1 MIGVVVV
8 LGLVAVGAYFLY
20 KPSQMST
27 STQTTVQPEVTES
40 KTATGSTTV
49 MDTVV
54 ELVVTSEGLKFTPN
68 ELKVK
73 EGDRVKITYKNTK
86 GSHDF
91 VLDEFGVKTS
101 LVGAG
106 KEETVEFV
114 ANKKGSFEFYCSVPG
129 HRAAGMKGMLIVE

>member
-1 MIGVVVV
+1 MIGGVV
-8 LGLVAVGAYFLY
+8 LVALVAVGGYFLL
-20 KPSQMST
+20 KPSNKAPEAQVT
-27 STQTTVQPEVTES
+27 TQPAATEQ
-40 KTATGSTTV
+40 TATDSTEV
-49 MDTVV
+49 KDVVV

-101 LVGAG
+101 LTGVG